1 MNVIEF
7 FKYRYCRSRMV
18 AYLHGE
24 LTPPVR
30 QRMARYIDESPT
42 CYAEYLRQRD
52 AVRELTWKLPLVG
65 QPDKPQ
71 LDNIWSA
78 IQAEM
83 KGHHTSRRRPA
94 IHMRYGFAGMVL
106 ALTFLMPFTMGN
118 RDVAF
123 SVPSQPAPHTLDATA
138 IADASGNRIGV
149 TPQAAVEP
157 KATPEVA
164 QITAARK

>member
-7 FKYRYCRSRMV
+7 FKYRYCRAKMV

-24 LTPPVR
+24 LTPEAR
-30 QRMARYIDESPT
+30 GRIARYIDGSPA

-52 AVRELTWKLPLVG
+52 TVRELTWKIPLVG

-83 KGHHTSRRRPA
+83 KGHTPPKRRVTVQV
-94 IHMRYGFAGMVL
+94 RYGFAGMVL
-106 ALTFLMPFTMGN
+106 ALTILMPFTMGN
-118 RDVAF
+118 RDVQY
-123 SVPSQPAPHTLDATA
+123 VPSQPAPHTLDATA
-138 IADASGNRIGV
+138 VADASGLRIGV